1 VPWSNDPSTERD
13 EDRETPLEAGRNL
26 QRMPP
31 DEGVSDR
38 ELMARLAAG
47 DREALAPLM
56 ERHYQRVYRI
66 ALSYLRH
73 PDDALDAVQET
84 FVKAFQK
91 ADKWDGSTAAGPWLS
106 RVAVNQSIDRWR
118 RNRRRRATFTPLV
131 EGDHDDSLADTGPDP
146 ARRVH
151 RREIRDR
158 LALALDRLP
167 EKQRAVVVLRH
178 YEEMSL
184 EEIADTLGM
193 RLGTVKSSLH
203 RALGRMRAGLTGA
216 LEP

>member
-1 VPWSNDPSTERD
+1 MEPSRGD
-13 EDRETPLEAGRNL
+13 G
-26 QRMPP
+26 
-31 DEGVSDR
+31 GSDR
-38 ELMARLAAG
+38 DLMARLAAG

-91 ADKWDGSTAAGPWLS
+91 ADKWDGSTGAGPWLS

-118 RNRRRRATFTPLV
+118 RNRRRQATFTPLV
-131 EGDHDDSLADTGPDP
+131 DGDHDESLADASPDP

-151 RREIRDR
+151 GREIRDR
-158 LALALDRLP
+158 LARVLDRLP

-178 YEEMSL
+178 YHEMSL
-184 EEIADTLGM
+184 EEIADTLDM

-203 RALGRMRAGLTGA
+203 RALGRMRAGLEGE
-216 LEP
+216 LSP